1 MTQARSLVKMD
12 VLCLKP
18 EMPIER
24 AIELMQQNNVTSAPV
39 LSDNDTVAGIL
50 TESDIIRMF
59 IDPENSGKEGTTVK
73 DFMTKDVI
81 TEQIDSDI
89 SKVSQCLLDHHFGQ
103 VPIVYNDKFVGI
115 ISRKDLLKFMMG
127 PDG

>member
-18 EMPIER
+18 EMPIEQ
-24 AIELMQQNNVTSAPV
+24 AIGLMRQKNTTSAPV
-39 LSDNDTVAGIL
+39 LNDNDTIAGIL

-59 IDPENSGKEGTTVK
+59 ISPENGGKEGTTVR
-73 DFMTKDVI
+73 DFMTEGVI
-81 TEQIDSDI
+81 TEQVDSDI
-89 SKVSQCLLDHHFGQ
+89 SQISWCLLNHHFGQ
-103 VPIVYNDKFVGI
+103 VPIVYNGRFVGV
-115 ISRKDLLKFMMG
+115 ISRKDLLKFMME

>member
-1 MTQARSLVKMD
+1 MTQARSLVRTD

-24 AIELMQQNNVTSAPV
+24 AIELMRQNSVTSAPV
-39 LSDNDTVAGIL
+39 LSDNNTVAGIL

-59 IDPENSGKEGTTVK
+59 IDPENSDKEGTTVR
-73 DFMTKDVI
+73 DFMTEDVI

-89 SKVSQCLLDHHFGQ
+89 GQISRCLLNNHFGQ
-103 VPIVYNDKFVGI
+103 VPIVYNDRFVGV
-115 ISRKDLLKFMMG
+115 ISRKDLLKFMMEPG
-127 PDG
+127 Y